1 MGHHISTSKRD
12 SIKART
18 DEDPMCVGFISLGSK
33 VLHWL
38 RKGVYSCWTV
48 AGGTFSVYSIFPSVL
63 SLELKTIV
71 YRVLST

>member
-1 MGHHISTSKRD
+1 MGHYPSTSKRD

-38 RKGVYSCWTV
+38 RNLILLVMKYLYDTSR
-48 AGGTFSVYSIFPSVL
+48 AFL
-63 SLELKTIV
+63 A
-71 YRVLST
+71 